1 MAPGLYTGYS
11 AKTLPG
17 IREAA
22 EAQHWDEANE
32 QAKSVLAALTALRA
46 KLEAA
51 AALLSQ

>member
-11 AKTLPG
+11 PKTLPG

-32 QAKSVLAALTALRA
+32 QTRSVLAALAALQA

-51 AALLSQ
+51 AELLSQ